1 MRIMYVHYLA
11 QVYVSSG
18 DPDAG
23 LHTSLAASGFG
34 TLWTNIFRAISYS
47 SWVDVGLGSVFL
59 ALSTS
64 SLLPFKKME
73 VF

>member
-1 MRIMYVHYLA
+1 MCVHYLA

-18 DPDAG
+18 DPDLG
-23 LHTSLAASGFG
+23 LHTSSAASAFG
-34 TLWTNIFRAISYS
+34 TLWTNIFRTISYS
-47 SWVDVGLGSVFL
+47 SWIDVGLGSVFL
-59 ALSTS
+59 ALPTS